1 MEALDYWW
9 SDMKFNWKRFISRK
23 NSLIELAFCIAL
35 FVFVTIL
42 FKRNLVIYEAIQG
55 VRLDDILLKNFRAS
69 DVSIYI
75 FVILYTVVFYNYLFL
90 FAYPRL
96 LICFFIFYS
105 SALLIRFTL
114 LSFIHLEAP
123 DFLQYLSDPML
134 DSVTYNGVKIT
145 KDLFFSGHMVT
156 IFCCYFAM
164 PNRKIKLLFLA
175 SSIALA
181 ILLIIQHVHY
191 TIDLLGA
198 YIAVYILY
206 KIYFN
211 KVYLN
216 SKFTYQYSKEIINI

>member
-1 MEALDYWW
+1 MVALDYWW
-9 SDMKFNWKRFISRK
+9 SDLKFNWKRFVSRK
-23 NSLIELAFCIAL
+23 NSLVELLFCIAL
-35 FVFVTIL
+35 FIFVTIL
-42 FKRNLVIYEAIQG
+42 FKKNLVSYEAIQG
-55 VRLDDILLKNFRAS
+55 VKLDDILLNNIKTM
-69 DVSIYI
+69 DVSIYV

-96 LICFFIFYS
+96 LVCFFIFYS

-114 LSFIHLEAP
+114 LTFIHLEAP
-123 DFLQYLSDPML
+123 DYLRYLSDPML
-134 DSVTYNGVKIT
+134 DTITYNGYKIT

-164 PNRKIKLLFLA
+164 PNRTIKNLFLVG
-175 SSIALA
+175 SIALA

-198 YIAVYILY
+198 YIAVFILY
-206 KIYFN
+206 RIYFK
-211 KVYLN
+211 KVFLN